1 MLYYDK
7 IDIREGIIVAKNNV
21 SKECIIGHYYFFNHG
36 FKFQDSV
43 CKSCYELTMLSLNI
57 KNIGIIT
64 VKCVV
69 LSCIIHGISKFEAIY
84 LLENSVIEDSG
95 CI

>member
-7 IDIREGIIVAKNNV
+7 IDIREGINVAKNNI

-69 LSCIIHGISKFEAIY
+69 LFMALANLKQFIC
-84 LLENSVIEDSG
+84 
-95 CI
+95 